1 MNDMPL
7 DISQSAPQVLS
18 RLCPSLSHSR
28 PSHPPPPL
36 PLPPWAGTE
45 LPGLHPTRL
54 APPLTQVLDDLP
66 KQKTKMKKATATKEV
81 AEDAAPAQ
89 ATEAVQIRP
98 HQ

>member
-18 RLCPSLSHSR
+18 HLCPS
-28 PSHPPPPL
+28 PS
-36 PLPPWAGTE
+36 PWAGTE
-45 LPGLHPTRL
+45 LIPGLHPTRL

-66 KQKTKMKKATATKEV
+66 KQNTKIKKATATKEV

-89 ATEAVQIRP
+89 ATEAVQIPP